1 MNSDQQIAQDFAAA
15 ERWIWAACSYWQQG
29 DFEAI
34 SKLVMAMEPGERL
47 AFEIRLVNIVT
58 GNLVSVFGDEGAREY
73 IAEALSKA
81 HAEGAS

>member
-1 MNSDQQIAQDFAAA
+1 MEFDKQVVSDFEQA
-15 ERWIWAACSYWQQG
+15 ERWIWAACSYMRDG
-29 DFEAI
+29 DYKALTDLLM
-34 SKLVMAMEPGERL
+34 SLEPGERL

-58 GNLVSVFGDEGAREY
+58 GNLVSVFGEDGAREY